1 MMASEWPVDVPPSAA
16 AMPAAVAFPG
26 GPNGA
31 SGPAAPPCA
40 GELVL
45 DTR

>member
-1 MMASEWPVDVPPSAA
+1 MMASEWPVDAPPNAA
-16 AMPAAVAFPG
+16 ATPAAVVVPG
-26 GPNGA
+26 GPSGT

-45 DTR
+45 DT